1 MLWSSTSDGP
11 ETPDAEEGAAPREPF
26 AMLRAAA
33 ARAASGAPAS
43 TDPVIAK
50 LPLLGL
56 RAAAFSL
63 LWITLLVALGF
74 GLGAVRQPSA
84 DLLVTG
90 IRVEGTVEML
100 YENRKGKNRTI
111 TVDYHVGSEPWTAE
125 IRRDS
130 EREYAVGDKVTV
142 FYAPGNPERVRTLEE
157 ENISE
162 FRQGL
167 LIVPGFFVFAGI
179 PLCLVAAAAWWNRYR
194 SVLKTGWREATATV
208 KPGRVFPEIA
218 LNLGRDGIMLLRARR
233 SLRSA
238 SRFKG
243 LRNVPVLVG
252 GTGQRMV
259 VVFPR
264 GRWFKERLYPVPVE
278 EVRPEPAL

>member
-1 MLWSSTSDGP
+1 
-11 ETPDAEEGAAPREPF
+11 
-26 AMLRAAA
+26 MLRAAS
-33 ARAASGAPAS
+33 ARAASGAPTS

-63 LWITLLVALGF
+63 LWIALLAALGV
-74 GLGAVRQPSA
+74 GLDVVRQPSEE
-84 DLLVTG
+84 LLATG
-90 IRVEGTVEML
+90 VRVEGTVERL

-111 TVDYHVGSEPWTAE
+111 TVDYPVGSAPWTAE

-167 LIVPGFFVFAGI
+167 LIVPGLLLLPAL

-194 SVLKTGWREATATV
+194 SVLKTGWRDATATV
-208 KPGRVFPEIA
+208 KPGRVLPEID
-218 LNLGRDGIMLLRARR
+218 LNLGRDGIMLLRARP

-252 GTGQRMV
+252 GTEKHIV

-264 GRWFKERLYPVPVE
+264 GRWFKERLYPVPAE
-278 EVRPEPAL
+278 KIRPEFPR